1 MNADFQFQTGALPP
15 PRETGTTWMAALQ
28 CGRFQP
34 PPAKWDQSRLLHLRK
49 SAMKRPLSLAV
60 APLVWLFLATTLWAQ
75 ADPLSVIPDD
85 AWGVAVIRDISDTSA
100 RIGKLTQKMQIPAPD
115 LLTLGKSY
123 AGVEK
128 GLNEKGSIAGAIFAH
143 PTDENGF
150 GFAIVVPVTD
160 YKEFIGQFGPDDA
173 DAKISQIKI
182 LGEDALVTKKG
193 EFAIFTDTD
202 HKELLERFQASSKSV
217 KSVVEPLGAWLGD
230 QQVAVVA
237 TPAGKSVLFKKLL
250 GLFPDA
256 DKVIEAGGDA
266 DAALAA
272 NMRSAMEML
281 QVFKTLLASADE
293 QLSHLAVGVKI
304 DDNTTL
310 RIAARCLFVP
320 EGRLAA
326 WAKNVKLPSKDLL
339 FGLPAGKFVLAYG
352 GVSGQF
358 SPEFAGLVNQFTDA
372 GYRQMGLS
380 KEGRKKAAAAMDR
393 QRAGAIAS
401 CGLIAPIRPGDSVVA
416 GAMSIE
422 RVKNSAEHL
431 KITREMLGM
440 MQADLKSKTTGE
452 PIFEVSEVKVG
463 DLEAIASVVNMTAIS
478 GVADAD
484 NPAAGFM
491 QSFFSKL
498 FGADGK
504 IRTFMAAADTG
515 TVVSAYTKEQL
526 QRAVAHVR
534 SGEKGLESD
543 PQIAKTAALMAPG
556 SQWVVYISPQ
566 GLLQWVGALLEGIIP
581 AEAEFKMPGFPAT
594 EPIGLAARV
603 SATGLDAEIVLPESV
618 VAGIGQFV
626 IGIQAMIQGIDRPPL
641 P

>member
-1 MNADFQFQTGALPP
+1 
-15 PRETGTTWMAALQ
+15 
-28 CGRFQP
+28 
-34 PPAKWDQSRLLHLRK
+34 
-49 SAMKRPLSLAV
+49 MKRPLSLAA

-85 AWGVAVIRDISDTSA
+85 AWGVAVIRNISDTSA
-100 RIGKLTQKMQIPAPD
+100 RVGKLTQKMQIPAPD

-128 GLNEKGSIAGAIFAH
+128 GLDEKGSIAGAIFAH
-143 PTDENGF
+143 PTDEDAFN
-150 GFAIVVPVTD
+150 FAIVVPVTD
-160 YKEFIGQFGPDDA
+160 YKEFIGQFGPDDVEA
-173 DAKISQIKI
+173 TISQIKI
-182 LGEDALVTKKG
+182 IGEDALVTKKG

-202 HKELLERFQASSKSV
+202 QKELLERFQSSSKSV
-217 KSVVEPLGAWLGD
+217 KSVVEPLGAWLGE
-230 QQVAVVA
+230 QQVAVMA
-237 TPAGKSVLFKKLL
+237 TPAGKSVLFKKVL

-256 DKVIEAGGDA
+256 DKAIEAGGDA
-266 DAALAA
+266 DSAIAA

-281 QVFKTLLASADE
+281 QVFKTLLAAADE

-304 DDNTTL
+304 DDSTSL

-326 WAKNVKLPSKDLL
+326 WARTVKPPAKDLL

-358 SPEFAGLVNQFTDA
+358 GPEFAGLVNQFTDA

-380 KEGRKKAAAAMDR
+380 EEARKKAAAAMDR

-401 CGLIAPIRPGDSVVA
+401 CGVIAPIRPGDSVVA

-431 KITREMLGM
+431 RITREMLGM
-440 MQADLKSKTTGE
+440 MQTELKSKATGE
-452 PIFEVSEVKVG
+452 PIFELNEVKVG
-463 DLEAIASVVNMTAIS
+463 DLDAIESVVNMSAIS

-484 NPAAGFM
+484 NPGAGFM

-504 IRTFMAAADTG
+504 IRTFMAAADNN

-526 QRAVAHVR
+526 GRAVAHVR
-534 SGEKGLESD
+534 SGDKGLDAD
-543 PQIAKTAALMAPG
+543 PQIAKTASLMAPG
-556 SQWVVYISPQ
+556 SQWVAYVSPQ
-566 GLLQWVGALLEGIIP
+566 GLVQWVGTLLEGIIP
-581 AEAEFKMPGFPAT
+581 AEAEFKLPGFPAT

-603 SATGLDAEIVLPESV
+603 SATGLDAEIVLPDSV

-626 IGIQAMIQGIDRPPL
+626 AGIQAMIQGVDRPPL

>member
-1 MNADFQFQTGALPP
+1 MI
-15 PRETGTTWMAALQ
+15 
-28 CGRFQP
+28 
-34 PPAKWDQSRLLHLRK
+34 
-49 SAMKRPLSLAV
+49 RPLSLAV

-85 AWGVAVIRDISDTSA
+85 AWGVAVIRDLSDTSA
-100 RIGKLTQKMQIPAPD
+100 RFGKLTQKMQIPAPD

-143 PTDENGF
+143 PTDVNGF

-173 DAKISQIKI
+173 DATISQVKI

-193 EFAIFTDTD
+193 EFAIFTATD
-202 HKELLERFQASSKSV
+202 QKELLERFQASSKSV
-217 KSVVEPLGAWLGD
+217 KTVVEPLGAWLGE

-237 TPAGKSVLFKKLL
+237 TPAGKSVLFKKVL

-256 DKVIEAGGDA
+256 DKVIESGGDA
-266 DAALAA
+266 DAAVAA
-272 NMRSAMEML
+272 NLRSAMEML
-281 QVFKTLLASADE
+281 QVVKTLLASADE

-320 EGRLAA
+320 ESRLAA
-326 WAKNVKLPSKDLL
+326 WAKTVKLPSKDLL
-339 FGLPAGKFVLAYG
+339 FGLPPGKFVLAYG

-358 SPEFAGLVNQFTDA
+358 SPEFAGLMNQFTDA

-380 KEGRKKAAAAMDR
+380 EEARKKAAAAMDR

-431 KITREMLGM
+431 KITREMLAM
-440 MQADLKSKTTGE
+440 MQAELKSKTTGE

-498 FGADGK
+498 FGEDGK
-504 IRTFMAAADTG
+504 IRTFMAAADKG

-543 PQIAKTAALMAPG
+543 PQIAKTAALMTPG

-566 GLLQWVGALLEGIIP
+566 GLLQWVGTLLGGIIP

-603 SATGLDAEIVLPESV
+603 SATSLDAEIVLPESV

-626 IGIQAMIQGIDRPPL
+626 IGVQAMIQGIDRPPL